1 MTGLTSLVAENDNVT
16 LEQFAMR
23 CARHFGALIDM
34 HDEPMETPIPEEFEV
49 DEHYR
54 KGYEKAKAE
63 YENFIA
69 DLPTD
74 EELEEMYNDY
84 VAEQMENAK
93 QENEERR
100 IIRERYEA
108 MLAKVRKWLPP
119 TKEHFGLKEL
129 MEQQLTESIEWDCKE
144 YEPLLIAKERF
155 MSRSKEAEL
164 LKEYMEISKERLEEE
179 IARVDSKN
187 KWLKNLRE
195 SLRNM
200 ETSNQIE

>member
-34 HDEPMETPIPEEFEV
+34 RDEPMDAQIPEEFEV
-49 DEHYR
+49 NEHYR
-54 KGYEKAKAE
+54 KDYEMAKAE

-69 DLPTD
+69 NPPTD
-74 EELEEMYNDY
+74 EELERKYNDY
-84 VAEQMENAK
+84 VAEETEKAK

-108 MLAKVRKWLPP
+108 MLAKVRKWQPP
-119 TKEHFGLKEL
+119 TSDHFRLKGF

-144 YEPLLIAKERF
+144 YEPHIVTRKQFISSGKHPGA
-155 MSRSKEAEL
+155 
-164 LKEYMEISKERLEEE
+164 LKEYMEICRDDLER
-179 IARVDSKN
+179 ATTVVNNRN
-187 KWLKNLRE
+187 KWLKDLRE
-195 SLRNM
+195 SLKNM
-200 ETSNQIE
+200 E